1 MKHGIIV
8 SLTAVTLTLVG
19 CISAERKAEYAEWQ
33 ASDDGVPTVMLGEF
47 ESKYRQGWRKRAE
60 EKKKAR
66 LEREEAARVLESRLR
81 EYTRWLASDDK
92 EYCPSLEVFE
102 QKYKDGWEARAAQ
115 KKQAR
120 LEREEMARRAEEMAR
135 RIESYWK
142 AFDEGDYRCA
152 IRNYDN
158 TSHGYYKDWLRDWIG
173 PRIPKTEEEIAI
185 GNAVLEDF
193 GAEFM
198 PNAYRQYEE
207 AMRTAQE
214 IQRVF
219 NENFPEPSKIRRS
232 DARWNAFDKMVK
244 GLSKART
251 EYFRQR
257 DQLCHFY
264 LLHWAKSITAEEL
277 KKVDAMKIYI
287 RLMEA
292 VPRWEDAS
300 VTNKYNLIYCFQ
312 KQTEVESLSNSCVEF
327 AKEHMPKTLAQRR
340 NLIERCKQ
348 CYSDYF
354 AIRQQCRQIDCCR
367 IELPVVAITEK
378 LLFVT
383 KMLNENFNSIT
394 ELQTEFVTLE
404 KDAETVAK
412 IDGEMAERLRRFD
425 ENLKEWVKNRSNG
438 PLFAVNSAMNAFFPC
453 DYVHPWH
460 LLAARGDKKSYSF
473 MLYHHFDLFARIR
486 GAGVLS
492 CSIDS
497 EELESKFVDIDP
509 TTKYDIHCNN
519 DTGDYQVRIVSR

>member
-1 MKHGIIV
+1 MWYVVQV
-8 SLTAVTLTLVG
+8 STG
-19 CISAERKAEYAEWQ
+19 AEERTRLRCE
-33 ASDDGVPTVMLGEF
+33 
-47 ESKYRQGWRKRAE
+47 KRIDRSILDECFIPMYE
-60 EKKKAR
+60 EKKHFRGKWT
-66 LEREEAARVLESRLR
+66 VLKKILFPG
-81 EYTRWLASDDK
+81 Y
-92 EYCPSLEVFE
+92 VFVVTDNLNE
-102 QKYKDGWEARAAQ
+102 LYK
-115 KKQAR
+115 
-120 LEREEMARRAEEMAR
+120 
-135 RIESYWK
+135 
-142 AFDEGDYRCA
+142 
-152 IRNYDN
+152 
-158 TSHGYYKDWLRDWIG
+158 
-173 PRIPKTEEEIAI
+173 
-185 GNAVLEDF
+185 
-193 GAEFM
+193 
-198 PNAYRQYEE
+198 
-207 AMRTAQE
+207 
-214 IQRVF
+214 
-219 NENFPEPSKIRRS
+219 
-232 DARWNAFDKMVK
+232 
-244 GLSKART
+244 
-251 EYFRQR
+251 
-257 DQLCHFY
+257 
-264 LLHWAKSITAEEL
+264 EL